1 MLRTHRN
8 LEAYCATLWWRWSVF
23 SFFRVMEHRWNENDR
38 GKQKYS
44 GEKMHQCHFVH
55 QKSHMDLPG
64 IFFFFTNS
72 WVFPFDPF
80 LSCINPFSSFRVS
93 NGPQPSFYNTTQT
106 SMPPVALIRDLC
118 KRNVVLWV
126 IQECFY
132 FYSNIFNEFIFDTKL
147 RMSSFSH
154 STSS

>member
-64 IFFFFTNS
+64 IFFFFFTNS

-106 SMPPVALIRDLC
+106 SMPPVGFEPTIPVSERPKTHALDRAATGIGIEPEPQRWEAGD
-118 KRNVVLWV
+118 
-126 IQECFY
+126 
-132 FYSNIFNEFIFDTKL
+132 
-147 RMSSFSH
+147 
-154 STSS
+154 